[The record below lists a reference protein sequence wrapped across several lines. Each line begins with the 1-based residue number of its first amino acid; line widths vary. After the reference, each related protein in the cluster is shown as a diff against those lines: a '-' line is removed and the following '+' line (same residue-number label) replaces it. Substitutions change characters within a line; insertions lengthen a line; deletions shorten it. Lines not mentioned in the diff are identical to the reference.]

1 MTVEMRPERKGEGA
15 GESAFPLLLPPFF
28 TFRARSAFFSHRKK
42 TRSARVPMHVSSGWA
57 EEGDDGRSPSAHRV
71 YRLHGGFF
79 DIERTAEQ
87 MQGWALDA
95 GRLRRLDEEAFE
107 RGEGA
112 GRAVVRTCSSLEC
125 LWKRLWWGWGGG
137 EGKTTPTL
145 SPSLLRRPSSRNLI
159 DLA

>member
-1 MTVEMRPERKGEGA
+1 
-15 GESAFPLLLPPFF
+15 
-28 TFRARSAFFSHRKK
+28 
-42 TRSARVPMHVSSGWA
+42 VPMHVSSGWA
-57 EEGDDGRSPSAHRV
+57 EEGDDERTPSAHRV

-137 EGKTTPTL
+137 GEEGKTPPTL

>member
-1 MTVEMRPERKGEGA
+1 M
-15 GESAFPLLLPPFF
+15 
-28 TFRARSAFFSHRKK
+28 
-42 TRSARVPMHVSSGWA
+42 PMHVSSKWA
-57 EEGDDGRSPSAHRV
+57 EEGDDGRPPSAHRV

-107 RGEGA
+107 RGEEA

-137 EGKTTPTL
+137 GGEGKTPPTL
-145 SPSLLRRPSSRNLI
+145 SPSLLCRPSSRNLI

>member
-1 MTVEMRPERKGEGA
+1 MP
-15 GESAFPLLLPPFF
+15 FPFSFPHFSLFARALRVF
-28 TFRARSAFFSHRKK
+28 TSKK
-42 TRSARVPMHVSSGWA
+42 TRSARVPMHVSSKWA
-57 EEGDDGRSPSAHRV
+57 EEGDDGRPPSAHRV

-87 MQGWALDA
+87 MEGWALDA

-107 RGEGA
+107 RGEEA

-137 EGKTTPTL
+137 GGEGKTPPTL
-145 SPSLLRRPSSRNLI
+145 SPSLLCRPSSRNLI